1 MSRTLALVIA
11 VVLMSAAVKA
21 ELALPTSIPGGEH
34 SKQRLEILK
43 REMLKYYRANPNA
56 GIDAAA
62 QTVGKQT
69 AKAWAGY
76 VTNSKPYDVDD
87 CLQEARSRIEK
98 AAEKAFP
105 LASDEVL
112 EKMAEEKFPLYK
124 IGDRVKVLYR
134 MNPQY
139 PSKAEGVFN
148 GERNG
153 YLRIGQNSIR
163 REDMAGVAG
172 NEVEILKFDPVA
184 TDKKRK
190 KFIRDERFRISD
202 GRKDFVEKNEEAILL
217 NTLKDFTAK
226 NEASGF
232 TCFNGEW
239 LAPSE
244 LVTKI
249 AQKCLDDF
257 SQEML
262 LEKKAA
268 AKARADIA
276 RAQADT
282 LQLSN
287 SAYPETMRLNPTEA
301 LKAQA
306 EEQRKREE
314 AEAKRLQEE
323 EQRKLQAEEALRKK
337 QEAEEARKRQEEE
350 RKRQAMEKPVE
361 EAPKPII
368 STGGIIAIIVV
379 LVLIAGGT
387 VAYIIIRRKK
397 EETKFTSFFEGKG
410 EIQKAFWAKAN
421 ADPENFKYVAY
432 LFPNE
437 EEAQNALLSL
447 SYISALPSGQL
458 KCTKNIDFGTYPHN
472 GGEVAFIGGKELHY
486 APWREATATLPE
498 LPNAQYFK
506 VSTEPSVQL
515 ELPNMADQNIDIK
528 DLGREE
534 IRTEDG
540 SIVLCY
546 KYTCQSKDDAMYF
559 LENLQ
564 LNEEGVMIQ
573 VQTPDGYL
581 GKDMEG
587 IFEME
592 TPMANG
598 NSDQQ

>member
-11 VVLMSAAVKA
+11 VVLMSATVNA
-21 ELALPTSIPGGEH
+21 ELALPDSIPGGEH
-34 SKQRLEILK
+34 SRQRLETLEK
-43 REMLKYYRANPNA
+43 EMLKFYKANPNA
-56 GIDAAA
+56 NVAAAA
-62 QTVGKQT
+62 QTVGRQT
-69 AKAWAGY
+69 ANAWSGY
-76 VTNSKPYDVDD
+76 VTNSSPYTMDD
-87 CLQEARSRIEK
+87 CLQEAKARIDK

-105 LASDEVL
+105 LASDDIL

-134 MNPQY
+134 VNPQY

-153 YLRIGQNSIR
+153 YLRIGQSSIR
-163 REDMAGVAG
+163 REDMAGVTG
-172 NEVEILKFDPVA
+172 NEAEILKFDSVA
-184 TDKKRK
+184 TEKKRK
-190 KFIRDERFRISD
+190 KFIRDEKFRISD
-202 GRKDFVEKNEEAILL
+202 GRKDFIEKNEEAILA
-217 NTLKDFTAK
+217 NTIKDFTAK

-232 TCFNGEW
+232 TCFNGKWYAPAELLTT
-239 LAPSE
+239 LA
-244 LVTKI
+244 K
-249 AQKCLDDF
+249 KCLDDF
-257 SQEML
+257 LQEAL
-262 LEKKAA
+262 REKKAA
-268 AKARADIA
+268 GKARADIA
-276 RAQADT
+276 KAQADT
-282 LQLSN
+282 LRLSN
-287 SAYPETMRLNPTEA
+287 SAYPESMKLNPTEA

-306 EEQRKREE
+306 EEQRKKEE
-314 AEAKRLQEE
+314 AEAKRKQEE
-323 EQRKLQAEEALRKK
+323 EQRRLQAEEALRKK
-337 QEAEEARKRQEEE
+337 QEAEEARRRQDEE
-350 RKRQAMEKPVE
+350 RKRKAMEKPVE

-368 STGGIIAIIVV
+368 GTGGIIAIIVV
-379 LVLIAGGT
+379 LLLAAGGT
-387 VAYIIIRRKK
+387 VAYIIIKRKK

-410 EIQKAFWAKAN
+410 EIQKIFWEKAN

-437 EEAQNALLSL
+437 EEATKALLSL
-447 SYISALPSGQL
+447 SYISELPNGEL
-458 KCTKNIDFGTYPHN
+458 KCSKSIDYGTYPHN
-472 GGEVAFIGGKELHY
+472 GGAVAFIGGKELHY

-528 DLGREE
+528 DMGREE

-546 KYTCQSKDDAMYF
+546 KYSCQNKDDAMYF

-598 NSDQQ
+598 DQQ